1 MVLQAPAHGT
11 NGFFVAAQHR
21 MRMVVYAASKTSV
34 EQSACLS
41 RTTFDLERGLKWA
54 EIFEVLQL
62 ALRLLS
68 VWRGNLKP

>member
-1 MVLQAPAHGT
+1 MVLQAPARGT
-11 NGFFVAAQHR
+11 NGFFVAAPHR
-21 MRMVVYAASKTSV
+21 MRMVVYVASNTSM

-41 RTTFDLERGLKWA
+41 RNTFDLERGLKQA
-54 EIFEVLQL
+54 KIFEVLQL